1 MRIITVSTLA
11 ILACVL
17 SDGLTARPADA
28 CGVKLTVKAKRGKQR
43 QVGAKE
49 GSEPI
54 AASAGTARRP
64 KAAGTGRT
72 PVRTGPEDRA
82 DVPARTGGDTVARAD
97 QPRRQP
103 PREPEPAPT
112 PAVEETQP
120 APEPVATTEP
130 KPRKPKREK
139 AAEPD
144 ETPEPSDD
152 SAPGIDVVVYFGS
165 NQTRADDDASLQE
178 AVDWLN
184 ANKGGRLVVIGH
196 ADAAGP
202 DSYNLTLSRRRAVS
216 VRNQLV
222 RKTGVSAKR
231 IRVVAKGESE
241 LADPNDDSKNR
252 RVEIRKR

>member
-11 ILACVL
+11 IFACVL

-28 CGVKLTVKAKRGKQR
+28 CGVKLTVKAKRVKQR

-54 AASAGTARRP
+54 AASAGTARKP
-64 KAAGTGRT
+64 KATGAGRE
-72 PVRTGPEDRA
+72 PIAAGPADRA
-82 DVPARTGGDTVARAD
+82 DVPSRTGGDARPA
-97 QPRRQP
+97 PA
-103 PREPEPAPT
+103 REPEPAPT
-112 PAVEETQP
+112 PAVEDTQP
-120 APEPVATTEP
+120 APEPVATRTEP
-130 KPRKPKREK
+130 KPRKPRK
-139 AAEPD
+139 AAEP
-144 ETPEPSDD
+144 EPTPEPSDD

-165 NQTRADDDASLQE
+165 NQTRVDDDANVQE
-178 AVDWLN
+178 AADWLN

-202 DSYNLTLSRRRAVS
+202 DSYNLKLSRRRAMS
-216 VRNQLV
+216 VRSQLV
-222 RKTGVSAKR
+222 SKTGVSPKR
-231 IRVVAKGESE
+231 IRVVAKGESQ